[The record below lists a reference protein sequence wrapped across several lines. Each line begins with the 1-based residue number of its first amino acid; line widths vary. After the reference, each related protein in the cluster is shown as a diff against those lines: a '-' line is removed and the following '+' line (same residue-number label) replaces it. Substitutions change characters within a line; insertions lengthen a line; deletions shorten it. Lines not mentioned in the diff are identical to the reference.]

1 MDETTRAR
9 ITEYVRPLAVGLD
22 GVTNY
27 GDVERVAAAADLI
40 ARGRPDVDA
49 DRLFLLA
56 VFSGQE
62 KWVSRMGHRSR
73 TELFLA
79 SLGVARRDVSALF
92 RSLERLDTDPRTP
105 EEEIVHDAVRLDRL
119 GAYGIARSLV
129 EGYRE
134 RQDFVEMA
142 AAIEEEA
149 GVGLR
154 TPAAE
159 ALAAPRRETM
169 RDFAKKLRQEY
180 GEFA

>member
-1 MDETTRAR
+1 MDDATRDR
-9 ITEYVRPLAVGLD
+9 ISDYVRPLAVGLD

-27 GDVERVAAAADLI
+27 GDIRRVVSASRKMAEEREGLDS
-40 ARGRPDVDA
+40 
-49 DRLFLLA
+49 DRLFLPA

-79 SLGVARRDVSALF
+79 SLGVARKDVASLF
-92 RSLERLDTDPRTP
+92 RSLERLETAPRTP
-105 EEEIVHDAVRLDRL
+105 EAEIVHDAVRLDRL

-134 RQDFVEMA
+134 RQDFLEMA

-149 GVGLR
+149 EVALR
-154 TPAAE
+154 TPEGRRMAE
-159 ALAAPRRETM
+159 PRRAAM
-169 RDFAKKLRQEY
+169 RDFARRLRD
-180 GEFA
+180 EFAEFG